1 MSGGVPKRV
10 KISKIQANTYCKSG
24 GKDKAPGLAL
34 CSGRGSR
41 TAMCNYIKKRTN
53 TKLSPYVKFIA
64 TGATM
69 RIDGEYTIYDFTS
82 NGTITMEQ
90 VTVDEANSSKR
101 CGPPLIGSS
110 LEYFMVGGGGAGCDP
125 NGGQG
130 FDSGGGGAG
139 GVVKTG
145 SIPVPKNSL
154 IQKLNIEVGL
164 GGDASNNIGPPP
176 MSGLPGE
183 ASRISYVGTGSPIVT
198 ATGGGGGNPNSGGL
212 GTGEGGS
219 NADYNGGAEGP
230 GGGQA
235 GGGAGSAG
243 DGQPGSFGTSPP
255 TLANGGLGTSIPAN
269 YGISDTLGAGGG
281 AGGPYAYPVG
291 GGVPPPFFGFGG
303 AHIGTEGPGDGGGA
317 LYLADPSTGTAAD
330 NKPPKDGRDGY
341 GEGGGGGGDTGGL
354 LNAGS
359 GGSGRVLIRF
369 KHL

>member
-53 TKLSPYVKFIA
+53 TKLSPYAKFIA

-82 NGTITMEQ
+82 NGQLTMEQ
-90 VTVDEANSSKR
+90 VTVDEANSIKR
-101 CGPPLIGSS
+101 CGPPIVGAF
-110 LEYFMVGGGGAGCDP
+110 LEYFMVGGGGAGSED
-125 NGGQG
+125 GG

-139 GVVKTG
+139 GVVRTG
-145 SIPVPKNSL
+145 YIPVPKN
-154 IQKLNIEVGL
+154 IINQKLNIEVGL
-164 GGDASNNIGPPP
+164 GGDASNNIGPLP

-198 ATGGGGGNPNSGGL
+198 ATGGGGGNPNSGF
-212 GTGEGGS
+212 GTGTGGS
-219 NADYNGGAEGP
+219 NADYNGGAELP
-230 GGGQA
+230 LGGTQA

-243 DGQPGSFGTSPP
+243 NGQPGSFGSTPP

-281 AGGPYAYPVG
+281 AGGPYAYPVV

-341 GEGGGGGGDTGGL
+341 GEGGGGGGANVVL
-354 LNAGS
+354 PNNPNAGS